1 MSTKLVIERLN
12 VLLGSISVFTRKTKH
27 YHWNVK
33 GRNFF
38 TLHKVFEEL
47 YGAWAEFGDAVAER
61 VVALGGQPGPS
72 LADDVKV
79 SKLKEDSDYPAADAM
94 VKNLVTDFETLATYV
109 RETYAVAE
117 DDRTTEDLLD
127 DLRDAIDGKLWM
139 LKAYLQ

>member
-1 MSTKLVIERLN
+1 MSAKPVIERLN
-12 VLLGSISVFTRKTKH
+12 ALLGTINVFTRKVRH

-47 YGAWAEFGDAVAER
+47 YGTWAEFGDEVAER

-72 LADDVKV
+72 LADDIKV
-79 SKLKEDSDYPAADAM
+79 SKLKEDSEYPAADAM
-94 VKNLVTDFETLATYV
+94 VKHLVADFETLGAFI